1 VPVPRGQQQTAGEAP
16 GNTRQVGRPRLTEQQ
31 KASVRREIARQAVRL
46 FRAKGV
52 AATSADEIAAAVGIS
67 VRSLWRHF
75 PNKERC
81 VLPLLSEPL
90 GVTARALREWP
101 PGTGIAELY
110 EVMQRGATEAIAA
123 DRMGADIP
131 ALLELVRLTRTEP
144 GLRLVWIQSVD
155 DAEPV
160 IAAALAQR
168 AGLPGPDL
176 ATWVHAAAINGALRA
191 AMEHY
196 ARTTD
201 PAAADPDAL
210 RRCVRDALIEAA
222 RGFD

>member
-1 VPVPRGQQQTAGEAP
+1 LVSRGQQDAAGDTP
-16 GNTRQVGRPRLTEQQ
+16 GRIRQVGRPPLSEQQ
-31 KASVRREIARQAVRL
+31 KAATRREIAREAVRL
-46 FRAKGV
+46 FRCKGV
-52 AATSADEIAAAVGIS
+52 AATSAEEIAAAVGIS

-90 GVTARALREWP
+90 GVTAQALRHWR
-101 PGTGIAELY
+101 PGAGIDELFDAM
-110 EVMQRGATEAIAA
+110 ELGAADAIAA

-131 ALLELVRLTRTEP
+131 ALLDLVRLTRTEP

-160 IAAALAQR
+160 IADALARR

-176 ATWVHAAAINGALRA
+176 ATRVQAAAVNGAFRA

-196 ARTTD
+196 AFTTNPDAAD
-201 PAAADPDAL
+201 PAAL
-210 RRCVRDALIEAA
+210 RETVRDALRIAA
-222 RGFD
+222 RGLD